1 MQDNMGS
8 THPHYALIEYARDMH
23 QYTLELWME
32 LSKKIDA
39 EGSHS
44 VPDTDATTRV
54 RGDPSHATMLM
65 ICKVR
70 PRADVYAL
78 PPPKIIIIEDVL
90 LL

>member
-39 EGSHS
+39 EGSRS
-44 VPDTDATTRV
+44 VPDTDASATTNPGDEHAP
-54 RGDPSHATMLM
+54 RGGASS
-65 ICKVR
+65 
-70 PRADVYAL
+70 ADSTEAES
-78 PPPKIIIIEDVL
+78 PQDE
-90 LL
+90 